1 MSDATPAAGPIL
13 DPRDGD
19 IEDDASSTKQRSL
32 ISLAGSLLVEIS
44 LPKLVAAWLLMLGL
58 PALLLG
64 VAPLLVSIWIESVS
78 HQAAV
83 VFSGVWPLVV
93 LVILG
98 AVGWIAGRRLL
109 RAAERSFWSLN
120 ALAVQ
125 PLYAAC
131 REGLRHLT
139 ESGPARR
146 LGETGRARL
155 RAATAVVS
163 GLVICAVGLGVIA
176 LVWRHTRW
184 SGSPADLAAPL
195 RLVPVV
201 LANCAELLALYLAAA
216 ALIWGFADATMA
228 QPRDLAAFDAPP
240 SQGRAW
246 RVAHLSDLHVVG
258 EPYGFRIES
267 GRAGPRGNGRL
278 ERVFARLEALDAEA
292 PLDLVLIS
300 GDMTDAGRSGEWAA
314 FFAALAKH
322 PRLAART
329 LALPGNHDVN
339 VVDRAS
345 PARLELPM
353 SPMKRLRQM
362 RTVSAL
368 AALQGG
374 RVRVVDPATRRL
386 GGTLDEALAP
396 HAAAMRTFADR
407 GTVGLGRALAPV
419 WESIFPMVLPPAEAD
434 GLGAILLNS
443 NAETHFSFTNAL
455 GLMPTADARVLA
467 WAAAE
472 FPRACWVVGLHHH
485 VVEYPQP
492 AKALSERIGTAL
504 INGSWFVRRLRPLAA
519 RIVVLH
525 GHRHVDWMGACG
537 DLRIV
542 SAPSP
547 VMNATDGAPT
557 AFYVQRLARGDDGR
571 LLVLQPE
578 RVEVAGEPAAR
589 DGGSG

>member
-1 MSDATPAAGPIL
+1 MNAAPPAMQPIL

-19 IEDDASSTKQRSL
+19 VEDDASSTKQRSL

-44 LPKLVAAWLLMLGL
+44 LPKLVAAWLLLLGL

-64 VAPLLVSIWIESVS
+64 AVPLLVSTWIDSVS

-83 VFSGVWPLVV
+83 VFSGVWPLLV
-93 LVILG
+93 LVALG
-98 AVGWIAGRRLL
+98 ALGWFAGRRLL

-125 PLYAAC
+125 PLYAGC
-131 REGLRHLT
+131 REAFRHLT
-139 ESGPARR
+139 ETGPARR
-146 LGETGRARL
+146 LGEAGRGRL
-155 RAATAVVS
+155 RAATAAAAGVLICVVS
-163 GLVICAVGLGVIA
+163 VGVIA
-176 LVWRHTRW
+176 LVWPHTRW

-201 LANCAELLALYLAAA
+201 LANAVELLALYLGVA

-240 SQGRAW
+240 PDGRIW

-267 GRAGPRGNGRL
+267 GRAGPRGNRRL
-278 ERVFARLEALDAEA
+278 ERLLARLEALDAEA

-314 FFAALAKH
+314 FFAALARH

-362 RTVSAL
+362 RTASAL

-374 RVRVVDPATRRL
+374 RVRVVDQATRRL
-386 GGTLDEALAP
+386 GATLDEALAP
-396 HAAAMRTFADR
+396 HAAAIRTFADE
-407 GTVGLGRALAPV
+407 GLMRLGWELAPV
-419 WESIFPMVLPPAEAD
+419 WESIFPMVLAPAEED
-434 GLGAILLNS
+434 GLGVILLNS

-455 GLMPTADARVLA
+455 GVMPTADARSLE
-467 WAAAE
+467 WAAAQ

-504 INGSWFVRRLRPLAA
+504 INGSWFARRLRPLAA
-519 RIVVLH
+519 RIVVMH
-525 GHRHVDWMGACG
+525 GHRHVDWVGECG
-537 DLRIV
+537 GLHIV

-547 VMNATDGAPT
+547 VMDATGAATT
-557 AFYVQRLARGDDGR
+557 AFYIHHLARGADGR
-571 LLVLQPE
+571 LRLLRPE
-578 RVEVAGEPAAR
+578 RVEVPGEPAAGAP
-589 DGGSG
+589 D